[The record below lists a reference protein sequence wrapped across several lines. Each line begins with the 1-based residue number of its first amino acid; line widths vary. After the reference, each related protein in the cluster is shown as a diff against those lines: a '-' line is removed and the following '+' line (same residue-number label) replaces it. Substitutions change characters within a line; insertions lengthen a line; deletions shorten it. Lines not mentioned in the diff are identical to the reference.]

1 MSLMKKLFC
10 VESGLDTRSFLKNEG
25 NDNDLI
31 PTFPKIVIF
40 KQYFYLTD
48 YSTPLNSLSLRIK
61 QMVHIV
67 TIHLTAPLILNM
79 NH

>member
-31 PTFPKIVIF
+31 PTSSMIVIF
-40 KQYFYLTD
+40 KQHFSVTN
-48 YSTPLNSLSLRIK
+48 YSNPLHFLSLRIK

-67 TIHLTAPLILNM
+67 TMHLTAPLILNM